1 VNLAGKWEKG
11 FSEPMWVI
19 SNLPPEESLE
29 IYSSR
34 MKIEESFRDLRSLLN
49 LDRIMNKKRENME
62 KMVALVL
69 LAYSIGLL
77 IGEFV
82 RDELYEGRT
91 WQRYSGLF
99 ILLKQKIQLSRKVLA
114 QVMNRAYLLFM
125 KIIWGNVRTYV

>member
-1 VNLAGKWEKG
+1 
-11 FSEPMWVI
+11 
-19 SNLPPEESLE
+19 
-29 IYSSR
+29 
-34 MKIEESFRDLRSLLN
+34 MKNITTLYN
-49 LDRIMNKKRENME
+49 IK

-99 ILLKQKIQLSRKVLA
+99 ILLKQKI
-114 QVMNRAYLLFM
+114 
-125 KIIWGNVRTYV
+125 